1 MSTPEQ
7 CSDTR
12 DEADA
17 QAARVLLMVSKTSP
31 LYSQSWASTD
41 KILPAALDALRSS
54 RLIEQDTMDI
64 PKRFLMKQRERI
76 RDFIMF
82 DIFNNSYN
90 PALGHLP
97 KNNLPVLVV
106 HFSKDKAYAR
116 IAEDGLQKRVNK
128 EIRDAHN
135 RNGIG
140 SIPPFVL
147 DYTTQEA
154 PIYMNPR
161 DPSLL

>member
-1 MSTPEQ
+1 MPT
-7 CSDTR
+7 
-12 DEADA
+12 
-17 QAARVLLMVSKTSP
+17 ARVLLMVSKTSR

-41 KILPAALDALRSS
+41 KILPAALDTLRSS
-54 RLIEQDTMDI
+54 RLIEQNTADI
-64 PKRFLMKQRERI
+64 PTRLLVKQRERT
-76 RDFIMF
+76 RDFIVF
-82 DIFNNSYN
+82 DIFNNDYDS
-90 PALGHLP
+90 ALGHLP
-97 KNNLPVLVV
+97 KGNLPVFVV
-106 HFSKDKAYAR
+106 HFSKDKAHAR

-147 DYTTQEA
+147 DYTTREA